1 MKSLSATILCMD
13 AALGLDRMGVR
24 QSRDRKTGRSLM
36 QHINNCA
43 DDAEQYR
50 LRYVEI
56 LLELQSK
63 QHKKVFTELCC
74 TATL

>member
-1 MKSLSATILCMD
+1 
-13 AALGLDRMGVR
+13 
-24 QSRDRKTGRSLM
+24 M

-74 TATL
+74 TAIL